1 MDVKLTNYHN
11 LLPKLTMCGDTVPQ
25 PAAEGVM
32 INKLHGLVYLKIE
45 KDSRFLFDNVDT
57 CIPNYTVA
65 QSRSL

>member
-1 MDVKLTNYHN
+1 
-11 LLPKLTMCGDTVPQ
+11 MCGDTVPQ